1 MLTSTIINTPKENK
15 LYLQPLPQPQIN
27 SHGNKMKIKIPN
39 FPIDSSKPKFKV
51 IRLNILTLPSK

>member
-1 MLTSTIINTPKENK
+1 MLSSTIINSRKENK

-27 SHGNKMKIKIPN
+27 SHGKKIKIPN

-51 IRLNILTLPSK
+51 NRLNILTSPSK